1 MLIYLL
7 PAFLSSDAKASTA
20 GGFYSLS
27 ITPIPVP
34 IPRTAQLPEVVTLE
48 VPKAWEGNTGVQEL
62 NLRERAGTVGLGV
75 GLSSCHNTGTS
86 VGTVSLFPACWDAFK
101 KPQPGGF
108 QNQTCL
114 IPWVLPAGSS
124 GVMCT
129 LYVNTEPVT
138 GAGMSIKD

>member
-1 MLIYLL
+1 MPSEPQEKSILLWMLIYLL

-34 IPRTAQLPEVVTLE
+34 IPRTAQLPEVVTLG

-75 GLSSCHNTGTS
+75 GLSSCHKTGTS
-86 VGTVSLFPACWDAFK
+86 AGTVSLFPACWDAFK
-101 KPQPGGF
+101 KPQLGGVSE
-108 QNQTCL
+108 
-114 IPWVLPAGSS
+114 PDLPNS
-124 GVMCT
+124 M
-129 LYVNTEPVT
+129 
-138 GAGMSIKD
+138 GAACR